1 MEKYEI
7 TYLVKNEEALAEKIA
22 ERAVEKIGGKIVS
35 SKSLGQKDL
44 AYPIDKITSACYA
57 TMVAE
62 LEPQM
67 VADIDSALRMND
79 KVIRALIVKGVYEH
93 KASDYMPSTRDT
105 RDKKFNE
112 KPVVRPV
119 AEPFVSAPAKDKPL
133 AVSAPK
139 AKKADVAKPSPKT
152 AKKAEEGISDAERLA
167 QLEGKLKELLK
178 E

>member
-7 TYLVKNEEALAEKIA
+7 TYLVGNEEILADKIV
-22 ERAVEKIGGKIVS
+22 ERTVEKAGGKVVS

-44 AYPIDKITSACYA
+44 AYPINKISSACYA
-57 TMVAE
+57 TIVAE
-62 LEPQM
+62 LEPAM

-93 KASDYMPSTRDT
+93 KASDYMPSTRDA

-112 KPVVRPV
+112 KPVIRPV
-119 AEPFVSAPAKDKPL
+119 PAPVVSAPVKVKPI

-139 AKKADVAKPSPKT
+139 IKKADTVKSAPKP
-152 AKKAEEGISDAERLA
+152 AAEGISDAERLA